1 MDITTMT
8 ATAHRWLVSIA
19 GLATIAAGAWGIVD
33 KSALGVPMNVVAYVT
48 TAIGT
53 ILLLVNYL
61 RSATDP
67 QPPVGPPAPPVGPPA

>member
-8 ATAHRWLVSIA
+8 ATAHRWLVSLA
-19 GLATIAAGAWGIVD
+19 GITTIAAGAWGIVD

-48 TAIGT
+48 VVIGT
-53 ILLLVNYL
+53 VLLMVNYL

-67 QPPVGPPAPPVGPPA
+67 QPAPPAPPAPPTV